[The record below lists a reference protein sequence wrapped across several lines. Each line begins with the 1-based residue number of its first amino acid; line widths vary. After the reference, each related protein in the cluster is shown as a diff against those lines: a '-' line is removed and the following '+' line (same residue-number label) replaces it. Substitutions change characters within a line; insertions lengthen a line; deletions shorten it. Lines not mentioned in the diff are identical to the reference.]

1 MYTRLQAAFYA
12 RQFTKD
18 MIKETQKRSIELY
31 NYAEYLYELNNELIE
46 KENSN
51 KAKIYAESKQNESTE
66 NQLLAV
72 ARKAIHK
79 QGKDENKRQKDKYD
93 DKDKERDALAIKFFF
108 DHEKKDEQSI
118 HPMYQS
124 VQR

>member
-1 MYTRLQAAFYA
+1 
-12 RQFTKD
+12 

-51 KAKIYAESKQNESTE
+51 KVKIAEESEQNQKAEK
-66 NQLLAV
+66 QLLDDAL
-72 ARKAIHK
+72 KAIRK
-79 QGKDENKRQKDKYD
+79 QGKEENKRQKEKYD

-108 DHEKKDEQSI
+108 DHEKKDDN
-118 HPMYQS
+118 PMYQS
-124 VQR
+124 G